1 MIKLIAIDMDGT
13 LLSSSHIISPLNR
26 KALKTA
32 NDKGIKVVLCS
43 GRRIHNLLDYAK
55 ELGIDGEDGF
65 VVGNNGAGAMRI
77 RDNKVVYKNFLTA
90 MEARIIAEVCDS
102 VNANYTIH
110 TFDAAISPRDNIYSK
125 YEAGLNGIDLTIM
138 HPKKLSDETM
148 VTNILVLDEVE
159 ILDGYEKTIMDA
171 FSDKYRIIRT
181 MPMYLEIMKKDVSK
195 FTGIMAVADLFGI
208 RENEIMSIGDAP
220 NDLEMIT
227 FAGIGVAMGNAQKT
241 VKDAADYITR
251 SNDEDGVAYAMNRFL
266 KLEMEEF
273 THEEVEYE

>member
-1 MIKLIAIDMDGT
+1 MIKLVAIDMDGT
-13 LLSSSHIISPLNR
+13 LLSSAHNVSPLNR
-26 KALKTA
+26 KALKIA

-55 ELGIDGEDGF
+55 DLGIDGDEGF

-77 RDNKVVYKNFLTA
+77 GDNKVVYKNFLTA
-90 MEARIIAEVCDS
+90 VEAKRIAEVCDR
-102 VNANYTIH
+102 VNANYTVH

-138 HPKKLSDETM
+138 HPKTLSDETM
-148 VTNILVLDEVE
+148 VTNILVLDEAE

-195 FTGIMAVADLFGI
+195 FSGIMAVAELFGI
-208 RENEIMSIGDAP
+208 RDNEIMSIGDAP
-220 NDLEMIT
+220 NDLEMINY
-227 FAGIGVAMGNAQKT
+227 AGIGVAMGNAQKT

-266 KLEMEEF
+266 KLEMKEF